1 MNINNPKF
9 GDIFNSLKIESYKYV
24 QRESNNNKIADSN
37 TTKRNKESLQKNK
50 NNNFYSY
57 VGDQKATNYSKKNL

>member
-1 MNINNPKF
+1 MNINNPQF

-37 TTKRNKESLQKNK
+37 TTKRIKEIMKEK
-50 NNNFYSY
+50 R
-57 VGDQKATNYSKKNL
+57 D